1 MGGEATQSSEQMI
14 TVFKLSGGHR
24 PMSFAIRIIT
34 HGKNDVGKHR
44 EKADNYL
51 VSKPKSQQSENYRGD
66 DDDGN

>member
-14 TVFKLSGGHR
+14 TVFKLSGG
-24 PMSFAIRIIT
+24 PMSFAIRSIT